1 LPGTNRTGTE
11 TGAEDPS
18 HPSQKSDEL
27 NSNQDGDSTI
37 STKTSQQSYDDKD
50 GCISSTN
57 TTSVHHSDS
66 NHSMQEDSPD
76 SSTPTPKS
84 LAPSSTIQD
93 WKKYI
98 NFKQLKNNT
107 PTQNVADQ
115 GATTLTV
122 CGCLGQFS
130 VVPNCHQIQFMKP
143 PLEHTTINDLKMKEF
158 LEILEHFT
166 DVIQEKLPLTKLH
179 KIFDKHC
186 NQIKDENQRTL
197 VIIDG
202 GRYEFYIPSSDH
214 EIRTSIFFKE
224 IITPYITKWTKSTQ
238 YQSIKTGI
246 EFIEML
252 YQYISS
258 CFPKEYKIY
267 SVSFLLD
274 YPKSSI
280 VRQWSHIDGDESHF
294 QGSVLCGNGISIT
307 MEFPVLS
314 PKVQTVNDLQQV
326 WTFFP
331 KNSPI
336 FVELEKNQTCI
347 TLLKKYGTLLNHL
360 PDSPL
365 NPESQQKRMAKHLSL
380 DNTAGNSMY
389 KAGTVLRMPGNT
401 IHAGPRSHPTK
412 CRGIFLCC

>member
-1 LPGTNRTGTE
+1 LSETVLHPISQILVDALIVYENSASFSVDAVHENHFVSSQKPPTQEIDAQSEDSDQTTVLPGTARTGTE

-18 HPSQKSDEL
+18 HPSKKLDEL

-186 NQIKDENQRTL
+186 NQIKDENQRPL

-202 GRYEFYIPSSDH
+202 GRYEFYIP
-214 EIRTSIFFKE
+214 
-224 IITPYITKWTKSTQ
+224 
-238 YQSIKTGI
+238 
-246 EFIEML
+246 
-252 YQYISS
+252 
-258 CFPKEYKIY
+258 
-267 SVSFLLD
+267 
-274 YPKSSI
+274 
-280 VRQWSHIDGDESHF
+280 
-294 QGSVLCGNGISIT
+294 
-307 MEFPVLS
+307 
-314 PKVQTVNDLQQV
+314 
-326 WTFFP
+326 
-331 KNSPI
+331 
-336 FVELEKNQTCI
+336 
-347 TLLKKYGTLLNHL
+347 
-360 PDSPL
+360 
-365 NPESQQKRMAKHLSL
+365 
-380 DNTAGNSMY
+380 
-389 KAGTVLRMPGNT
+389 
-401 IHAGPRSHPTK
+401 
-412 CRGIFLCC
+412 